1 MGKLS
6 RMNKVIE
13 VYDFDGTVANTV
25 EMAINKRL
33 PAAIRNNEL
42 LRKGMANISFVLG
55 ELIGAGKEE
64 AAGMVAKGKIELN
77 EQMLGM
83 LRRHQEAG
91 AEIVVLTSNGHSDLI
106 KKIMADNGVN
116 AAAVHCESKRK
127 ADFIKELARGN
138 PDKQIV
144 SVNDSIRETFDAFS
158 KGLRYSSVLFR
169 GPHNSLPSCIIG
181 FLRIAEVANAE
192 SIDSAIKMVARD

>member
-1 MGKLS
+1 MGELS
-6 RMNKVIE
+6 RMDKVIE

-55 ELIGAGKEE
+55 ELTGAGKKE
-64 AAGMVAKGKIELN
+64 AAEMVAKGKIELN

-91 AEIVVLTSNGHSDLI
+91 AEIVVLTSNGHSGLI

-138 PDKQIV
+138 PDKRIV
-144 SVNDSIRETFDAFS
+144 SVNDSIRETFGAFT
-158 KGLRYSSVLFR
+158 KRLRYSSVLFS
-169 GPHNSLPSCIIG
+169 GSHNSFASRIIG
-181 FLRIAEVANAE
+181 FLHIAEVANAE
-192 SIDSAIKMVARD
+192 SIDSAIKRVARA